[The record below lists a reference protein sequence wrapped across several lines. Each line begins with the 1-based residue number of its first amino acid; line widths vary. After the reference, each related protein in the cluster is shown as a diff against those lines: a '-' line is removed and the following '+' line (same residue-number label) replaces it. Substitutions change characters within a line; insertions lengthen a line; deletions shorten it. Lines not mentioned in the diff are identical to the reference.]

1 MTNGRRGAGL
11 VFGAIALAGV
21 LAGCGGS
28 AEAGASEQGAASAEG
43 APVAAPTRVINVV
56 VEQATPGSFA
66 EDIALTGTVEAARD
80 VTVSAEEGGVVRELL
95 VELGNSVD
103 EGQAI
108 ARIDDA
114 LLLPQVERARAEARY
129 AEETWQ
135 RRRRLFEDD
144 GVGSELAYLEARLL
158 AEQAAAQLQ
167 VMEERLLHT
176 VVRAPYAG
184 VVEERLV
191 EVGTMVSPG
200 SPVARILDVSRVTVA
215 AGVPERYALDVRPGA
230 RVRVAFDALNG
241 EEFEGSIQFVGS
253 AVNPRNRTFPVEFS
267 IPNSNGLI
275 KPEMVA
281 EVSLLRR
288 VEDNAL
294 AVPQDAVVRLT
305 EGDAVY
311 VIRAEGDQEIAEAR
325 YVELGLAQDNRVTIA
340 SGVEPG
346 ERVVVVGQQEVAD
359 GDVVRIVEAR

>member
-1 MTNGRRGAGL
+1 MKNGRLGVGL
-11 VFGAIALAGV
+11 AFGAIALAGV

-28 AEAGASEQGAASAEG
+28 AEGASEQAAAAAEG
-43 APVAAPTRVINVV
+43 TPSSAAPTRVINVV

-95 VELGNSVD
+95 VELGSSVA

-114 LLLPQVERARAEARY
+114 VLLPQVERARAEARY
-129 AEETWQ
+129 AEDTWQ

-158 AEQAAAQLQ
+158 SEQAAAQLQ
-167 VMEERLLHT
+167 VMEQRLLHT

-191 EVGTMVSPG
+191 EVGTMVSTG

-230 RVRVAFDALNG
+230 RVRVTFDALNG
-241 EEFEGSIQFVGS
+241 EVFEGSIQFVGS

-267 IPNSNGLI
+267 IPNSNRAI

-288 VEDNAL
+288 VEDDAL
-294 AVPQDAVVRLT
+294 AIPQDAVVRLT

-311 VIRAEGDQEIAEAR
+311 VIRAEGDQEVAEAR
-325 YVELGLAQDNRVTIA
+325 YVELGLAQDNRVTIS
-340 SGVEPG
+340 SGIAPG
-346 ERVVVVGQQEVAD
+346 DRVVVVGQQEVTD
-359 GDVVRIVEAR
+359 GDVVRVVEAR